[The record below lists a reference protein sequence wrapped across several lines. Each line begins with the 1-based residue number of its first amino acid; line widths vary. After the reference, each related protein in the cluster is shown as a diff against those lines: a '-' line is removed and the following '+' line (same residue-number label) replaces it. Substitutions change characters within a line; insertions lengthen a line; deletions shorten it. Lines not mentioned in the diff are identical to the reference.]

1 MLMTNAIKLSN
12 MNMNFRKY
20 LIELGGTR
28 NLGKY
33 IYTNNSLIVLGSG
46 NY

>member
-1 MLMTNAIKLSN
+1 MKT
-12 MNMNFRKY
+12 NFRKY
-20 LIELGGTR
+20 LIKLSGTR